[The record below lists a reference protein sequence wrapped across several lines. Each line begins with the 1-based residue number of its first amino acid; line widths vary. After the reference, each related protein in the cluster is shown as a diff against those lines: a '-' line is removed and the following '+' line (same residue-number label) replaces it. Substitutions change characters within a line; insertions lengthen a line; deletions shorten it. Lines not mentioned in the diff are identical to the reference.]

1 VSFDSIEGRDADLSA
16 LIPRTPTKG
25 KSKVTTAAKGKAP
38 KPPKNAAAPAPE
50 AAPKTSGKE
59 EFWFRF
65 EATPPTSESN
75 LLQLAARAG
84 SKDFDDQAY
93 KFISTDAAKV
103 TRSEWDPLN
112 IVMKSG
118 V

>member
-1 VSFDSIEGRDADLSA
+1 MTS
-16 LIPRTPTKG
+16 T
-25 KSKVTTAAKGKAP
+25 AKGKAP
-38 KPPKNAAAPAPE
+38 KPPKKAPTPAPP

-65 EATPPTSESN
+65 ETTPPTSESN

-103 TRSEWDPLN
+103 ARSEWNPLN
-112 IVMKSG
+112 MVVKSH